1 MALGANSG
9 EAGPC
14 CLHGGSL
21 GLRLAF
27 RAGSGVGSRVSSRR
41 IQPSSAT
48 TLRSG
53 PATRRV
59 TGRPVFLA
67 DMDVT
72 QSPEAAN
79 RDSTAVVEL
88 VTTDSVRDRWGE
100 QSWAGFEL
108 RSGP

>member
-59 TGRPVFLA
+59 TGRPVFV
-67 DMDVT
+67 VT
-72 QSPEAAN
+72 WDAPLIPVDRVARDGAAQQARTVCGQPAAN
-79 RDSTAVVEL
+79 SAIR
-88 VTTDSVRDRWGE
+88 R
-100 QSWAGFEL
+100 
-108 RSGP
+108 